1 MLPNLKKLS
10 PVELRTVGLDERWLQ
25 DRILEDTAILGLG
38 ELEIAAREHRQPV
51 GGRIDFLMRD
61 SEAETY
67 YEVEIM
73 LGGTDE
79 SHIIRTIE
87 YWDIERQRRPQFDHQ
102 AVIVAEK
109 ITSRFFNVI
118 RLLNRAV
125 PMIAV
130 QLNAFR
136 LDDNTIGLNPI
147 TVLNVI
153 EETTDSDF
161 VDQAESTDRAFWE
174 RKADAS
180 SLAVVDQI
188 VGALRTDGVEPR
200 LTYNRHHIAM
210 GTTGYNFCWFHPRK
224 TAGHCHITFR
234 AGDNRDQVVTRL
246 QNAGIDASP
255 SRVENISFGIT
266 TNSLA
271 QQASTIREV
280 LREAEMQSHG

>member
-1 MLPNLKKLS
+1 MQTLKKLA
-10 PVELRTVGLDERWLQ
+10 PVELRTLGLDERWLQ
-25 DRILEDTAILGLG
+25 DRIVDDTTLLGLG

-73 LGGTDE
+73 LGNIDE

-125 PMIAV
+125 PLIAV
-130 QLNAFR
+130 QLSAFR
-136 LDDNTIGLNPI
+136 LDDNTIGLHST

-153 EETTDSDF
+153 EETVDADF
-161 VDQAESTDRAFWE
+161 VDQVERTDRTFWE
-174 RKADAS
+174 KKADAK
-180 SLAVVDQI
+180 SLEVMDRI
-188 VGALRTDGVEPR
+188 VASLRSDGIDPR
-200 LTYNRHHIAM
+200 ITYNRHHIAM
-210 GTTGYNFCWFHPRK
+210 GTTGYC
-224 TAGHCHITFR
+224 
-234 AGDNRDQVVTRL
+234 
-246 QNAGIDASP
+246 
-255 SRVENISFGIT
+255 
-266 TNSLA
+266 
-271 QQASTIREV
+271 
-280 LREAEMQSHG
+280 EA